1 MTLLTIPVLQ
11 EKHNLTM
18 STGPYLVQWVEQ
30 KTGFVS
36 TFFMEQNRKKITVA
50 SVYVVLDNSSYQ

>member
-1 MTLLTIPVLQ
+1 
-11 EKHNLTM
+11 M